1 MNDAT
6 EPPAAEPPRAAPG
19 GGWAEGLRTR
29 TIYGALMAAVAAA
42 GILLGDLAFALLVG
56 CCAAAMGW
64 EWTRL
69 SSAGRFGP
77 TGWLAVLV
85 PLACI
90 ALAHLDRTGAALALA
105 AAGALAALVLARAL
119 GRLAPAWAG
128 LGMLYVALPV
138 VALVWLRGHD
148 ASGERMILWLVLAVA
163 ASDTGAFF
171 AGRLIGGPL
180 LAPRISPKKTWAG
193 LGGAVASS
201 ALVGAGMAM
210 LDPAAPPPPVLALA
224 GGLLAVVA
232 QAGDLAESAFKR
244 HFGAKDASGLIPGHG
259 GMMDRVDGLVAAAL
273 ALSLFQWASSGV
285 LLSWR

>member
-1 MNDAT
+1 VNDAT
-6 EPPAAEPPRAAPG
+6 EPRAAEPSRATT

-29 TIYGALMAAVAAA
+29 TIYGALMAAIAGA
-42 GILLGDLAFALLVG
+42 GILLGDVAFAFLVAF
-56 CCAAAMGW
+56 CAAAMAS

-77 TGWLAVLV
+77 PGWLAVVV
-85 PLACI
+85 PLACV
-90 ALAHLDRTGAALALA
+90 ALAHLDRTMAALALA
-105 AAGALAALVLARAL
+105 GAGAVVALGMARAME
-119 GRLAPAWAG
+119 RPAPAWAAAG
-128 LGMLYVALPV
+128 VLYVALPV

-193 LGGAVASS
+193 LGGAVAASACVGIAVS
-201 ALVGAGMAM
+201 ALDGLAP
-210 LDPAAPPPPVLALA
+210 PAALLALA
-224 GGLLAVVA
+224 GAVLAVVA

-244 HFGAKDASGLIPGHG
+244 HFGAKDASALIPGHG
-259 GMMDRVDGLVAAAL
+259 GMMDRVDGLVAAAACL
-273 ALSLFQWASSGV
+273 AVFQWASAGTV
-285 LLSWR
+285 LSWR